1 MRISISRIKNK
12 FFSLVKLKF
21 LHAFCTHYKHNIF
34 LNIRKKITG
43 NWVVIFAGTLFSKN
57 SLPLFLSFFK
67 RCFYSFLEILLLFGH
82 FLLESFTNGQKKNVI
97 FLLQVVQIS
106 SISNDFYDYTHAFSK
121 THQMFIFLKILIG

>member
-1 MRISISRIKNK
+1 MRISISRIKNN
-12 FFSLVKLKF
+12 FFSPVKLKF

-82 FLLESFTNGQKKNVI
+82 FLLESFTNGQKKMFCFFYYNQYKC
-97 FLLQVVQIS
+97 LR
-106 SISNDFYDYTHAFSK
+106 SISNDFYRYLRLHTC
-121 THQMFIFLKILIG
+121 IFKNSSNVHF

>member
-1 MRISISRIKNK
+1 MRISISRIKNN
-12 FFSLVKLKF
+12 FFSPVKLKF

-82 FLLESFTNGQKKNVI
+82 FLLESFTNGVGIVSGNV
-97 FLLQVVQIS
+97 FEQLVQ
-106 SISNDFYDYTHAFSK
+106 
-121 THQMFIFLKILIG
+121 